1 MVIRTPRQY
10 FLAAGCAD
18 GATPLNSFDAALLA
32 AGVGDTN
39 IVKMT
44 SILPPRCQPVDPV
57 KLPYGALVPVAYA
70 AITGDLPGEVL
81 AAAVAIAIPKDPER
95 PGLIMEYSARGH
107 REEADEIVRSMARQ
121 GLEHRGLELD
131 RIESIATQH
140 RVGRIGSAFAGVVLW
155 DDRDL

>member
-1 MVIRTPRQY
+1 MVIRTPTQY
-10 FLAAGCAD
+10 FLVAGCAE
-18 GATPLNSFDAALLA
+18 GPTPLNSFDAALLD

-44 SILPPRCQPVDPV
+44 SILPPHCDRIEPTR
-57 KLPYGALVPVAYA
+57 LPYGALVPVAYA

-81 AAAVAIAIPKDPER
+81 AAAVAIAIPKDADR

-107 REEADEIVRSMARQ
+107 QEEAEQIVRNMARQ

-140 RVGRIGSAFAGVVLW
+140 RVSRIGSAFAGVVLW
-155 DDRDL
+155 DGREV